1 MCNVRLMFVSEDE
14 LCTKHLG
21 RTYIK
26 ILSRDRFLS
35 IKKEFV
41 LRILSP
47 LTLWSGDEP
56 PALGLCWP
64 VLQKSYTRLI

>member
-1 MCNVRLMFVSEDE
+1 MFVPEDE

-26 ILSRDRFLS
+26 ILYRDRFIS

-56 PALGLCWP
+56 PALGLC
-64 VLQKSYTRLI
+64 